1 MDCEV
6 CKLKKV
12 EPEHYETEK
21 HIKNKYLRQFALNKS
36 HFVNYKKGLASVS
49 CDVQSSFSSVV
60 DQKEG
65 KINISAKPNEEV
77 IFKFTIRNDSH
88 KSYISIAFI
97 KLVHSQFNFIMNRH
111 SFETGCI
118 ARTLPPQNKLT
129 EEITV
134 TFSSP
139 EIGQYETPI
148 IFFFH
153 NKDTNDHI
161 VIMREMVVFVEGTQV
176 THNPIISPYARKQV
190 WAKMIYKSS
199 IVERCTDVFC
209 VPKKSKEIFYHQL
222 KLPDNAD
229 EMDIELLADIKKI
242 FTTGVTKDNY
252 VKFFH
257 NLLWLEETM
266 IRANLKNYNMSAI
279 TMKAQMS
286 NHHGPCYALEV
297 PGLGEKRPSLMIGD
311 MLHVKPHAHN
321 DFMFEAVVKD
331 INDNVAL
338 VGGLSSEFTKHYGPT
353 VLFDIR
359 FFMSRIPLE
368 RMHHAVHNVRMVNQ
382 ESRIFPKEN
391 KNMCAVQPI
400 SNFFN
405 VLVEGNLEQRCAVE
419 RIVSG
424 SPGAAPYLLH
434 GPPGTGKTVTIVEA
448 ILQLVHRNPKNRIM
462 VCTDSNMAAD
472 HVATMIIRY
481 SHMFGDKFMLRASS
495 KFRNWD
501 TLPECLAPFSNG
513 TCRQN
518 FENVEIEDFR
528 RYKIVITTLSHA
540 AKFGRAMR
548 VKSLMPHISQLFID
562 EAAQASEPA
571 CLIPVCGLLTP
582 GGTLVLAGDPQQLG
596 PVVISSLANKQGFG
610 ISLMERLKKSSSPLY
625 SDIRNDPN
633 YVVMLRNNFRS
644 NPDII
649 DIPDKLFYKGQL
661 RALAKEDTIS
671 NIDILGE
678 HPHSRAVVFHG
689 VLSKEQRIGK
699 SPSFFNVMECEIVQ
713 LYVKRLVMVH
723 NVLMQDI
730 GIVTPYIRQVYQ
742 IKKSL
747 KDIGYD
753 KIEVGTVEAYQGKEK
768 RIIIISTVRANC
780 NLLEHDAK
788 FQLGFLVD
796 HKRFNVAITR
806 AKAKVIIIGNPLCL
820 ERDSKWQMYI
830 QKCRELGTYHGFDSR
845 DFDDERCREIVDSI
859 TPMLAKLKAATATK
873 KPKKKKLK
881 TSTSTSS
888 SHQPDLFGDM

>member
-6 CKLKKV
+6 CKIKTV
-12 EPEHYETEK
+12 SAEHYETEK
-21 HIKNKYLRQFALNKS
+21 HIKNKYLRQFAQNKS
-36 HFVNYKKGLASVS
+36 AFVNYKKGLASVS

-60 DQKEG
+60 DQKDG
-65 KINISAKPNEEV
+65 KINISAKPEEEV
-77 IFKFTIRNDSH
+77 VFKFSIRNDSH
-88 KSYISIAFI
+88 KNHISIAFI
-97 KLVHSQFNFIMNRH
+97 KLVHSQFNFVMNRH

-161 VIMREMVVFVEGTQV
+161 IIMREMVVFVEGTQIL
-176 THNPIISPYARKQV
+176 HNPIVSPYARKQV
-190 WAKMIYKSS
+190 WAKMIYKSNM
-199 IVERCTDVFC
+199 IERCTDTFC
-209 VPKKSKEIFYHQL
+209 VPKKSKELFYHQL

-229 EMDIELLADIKKI
+229 EMDVELLADIKKI
-242 FTTGVTKDNY
+242 FATGVTKDNY
-252 VKFFH
+252 IKFFH

-266 IRANLKNYNMSAI
+266 IRANLKNYNMSGI
-279 TMKAQMS
+279 TMKSQMS
-286 NHHGPCYALEV
+286 HHHGQCYALEV

-321 DFMFEAVVKD
+321 NFMFEAVVKD
-331 INDNVAL
+331 INDNEAL
-338 VGGLSSEFTKHYGPT
+338 IGGFNSEFVKHYGEQ

-368 RMHHAVHNVRMVNQ
+368 RMHHAVHSVRMVHQ

-391 KNMCAVQPI
+391 RNMCAVQPI
-400 SNFFN
+400 TNFFN

-424 SPGAAPYLLH
+424 TSGAAPYLLH

-448 ILQLVHRNPKNRIM
+448 ILQLVLKNPKNRIM

-481 SHMFGDKFMLRASS
+481 SHMFGQKFMLRASS
-495 KFRNWD
+495 KFRNW
-501 TLPECLAPFSNG
+501 
-513 TCRQN
+513 
-518 FENVEIEDFR
+518 
-528 RYKIVITTLSHA
+528 Y
-540 AKFGRAMR
+540 
-548 VKSLMPHISQLFID
+548 
-562 EAAQASEPA
+562 
-571 CLIPVCGLLTP
+571 
-582 GGTLVLAGDPQQLG
+582 
-596 PVVISSLANKQGFG
+596 
-610 ISLMERLKKSSSPLY
+610 
-625 SDIRNDPN
+625 
-633 YVVMLRNNFRS
+633 
-644 NPDII
+644 
-649 DIPDKLFYKGQL
+649 
-661 RALAKEDTIS
+661 ALAKEDPIS

-723 NVLMQDI
+723 SVLMQDI

-859 TPMLAKLKAATATK
+859 TPMLAKLKAATK
-873 KPKKKKLK
+873 KPKKKKQRTG
-881 TSTSTSS
+881 TSPSS
-888 SHQPDLFGDM
+888 SHQPNLLGDM